1 MLTVQLT
8 YLAANEQNVAAL
20 HSRISAISSKCN
32 YHYWTSKHLSL
43 SRLSYQDFC
52 RYPQL
57 TSNLNQPIKAVC
69 GAKFSQHL
77 GNSYEQKNNN
87 IFFLSMLC

>member
-57 TSNLNQPIKAVC
+57 TSNLNQPIKAREVWC
-69 GAKFSQHL
+69 QILTAPWKFL
-77 GNSYEQKNNN
+77 
-87 IFFLSMLC
+87 